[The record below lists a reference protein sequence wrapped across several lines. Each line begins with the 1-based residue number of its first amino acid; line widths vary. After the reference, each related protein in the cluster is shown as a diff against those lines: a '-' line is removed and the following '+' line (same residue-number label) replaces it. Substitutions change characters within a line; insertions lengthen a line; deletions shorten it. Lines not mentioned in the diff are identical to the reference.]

1 MIPFATTIYMIF
13 ILIGTSSPKDPK
25 PKIFL
30 GGENAFVHIDLLET
44 MWKNVLELTFSDFN
58 VRQLVQNVMILDL
71 RKHQPTNISLFQTY
85 TGRIEKIKIRNGSL
99 SFFLLNVNVMDSGH
113 YLVYEKSVVKGNIS
127 ILVARKILHAQDGVS
142 ITLPFLC
149 NTTQATSIKIKLM
162 SNEIQFVVVKYDVT
176 KAKCTEFGNPY
187 LDRIDRC
194 ALRDSYFTFTLQ
206 QVTYLDVGTYVAW
219 DDMGY
224 LTDSILVAIEE
235 NSTTSNQEC
244 TRIFGNTPFIP
255 NIRSLDTDNYHFEWI
270 LVAGLVFVLI
280 ATGMVI
286 CFVGRLREKKVLNT
300 TMYQPTQRHIL
311 QSRANNSRNC
321 IQNVEITHTREGTR
335 IVVTENKTSDYRSS
349 LSHNESQEHASLN
362 SKHLCSLAVESTET
376 TARNNHIDPS
386 LVPISEHIQSEHIRK
401 DDSLNSQFLQSKVL
415 CNNPSKDCVKYDN
428 TVQHSYTVLR
438 PKTAIP
444 MVNRKIKEH
453 VTIDDSFAWSI
464 KGNKVLSSIFNSSAF
479 FMNVS
484 TESLN
489 DVDCTGSRTEIVNR
503 ELSYE
508 ASSVSWFDFENSC
521 SSCTVCSKHY
531 LQASQKKRNY
541 QSIKYATYVPRP
553 KSSEFQGDS
562 RSPSVSLTM
571 GYYIAGNDLANPSA
585 IKTGPERSQSS
596 GALYGN
602 MASDGGQSV
611 EFRL

>member
-13 ILIGTSSPKDPK
+13 ILIGTSNPKDPK

-30 GGENAFVHIDLLET
+30 GGENVFVHIDLLET
-44 MWKNVLELTFSDFN
+44 MWNNVLELTFSDFN

-71 RKHQPTNISLFQTY
+71 QKHQPTNISLFQTY

-99 SFFLLNVNVMDSGH
+99 SSFLLNVNVMDSGH
-113 YLVYEKSVVKGNIS
+113 YLVYEKSVVKGSIS
-127 ILVARKILHAQDGVS
+127 ILVARKRLHAQDGVS

-149 NTTQATSIKIKLM
+149 NTAKATSIKIKLM

-176 KAKCTEFGNPY
+176 QAKCTEFGNPY

-224 LTDSILVAIEE
+224 LTDSILMAIEE
-235 NSTTSNQEC
+235 NSTTSNPAC

-255 NIRSLDTDNYHFEWI
+255 NIRSLDTENF
-270 LVAGLVFVLI
+270 FVLI

-286 CFVGRLREKKVLNT
+286 CFVGRLREKKELNT
-300 TMYQPTQRHIL
+300 TMYQPTQRYIL

-321 IQNVEITHTREGTR
+321 IQNVEITHTSEGTR
-335 IVVTENKTSDYRSS
+335 VVVTENKTSYYRSS
-349 LSHNESQEHASLN
+349 LSHNESQENASLN

-386 LVPISEHIQSEHIRK
+386 LVPISEHSQSEHIRK

-415 CNNPSKDCVKYDN
+415 CNNPSKDCVEYDN

-453 VTIDDSFAWSI
+453 ATIDDSFAWSI
-464 KGNKVLSSIFNSSAF
+464 KGNK
-479 FMNVS
+479 
-484 TESLN
+484 SLN

-508 ASSVSWFDFENSC
+508 APSVSWFDFENSC
-521 SSCTVCSKHY
+521 SSCT
-531 LQASQKKRNY
+531 
-541 QSIKYATYVPRP
+541 SIKYATYVPRP

-562 RSPSVSLTM
+562 RSPSVSLTT
-571 GYYIAGNDLANPSA
+571 GFYIAGNDLANPSA
-585 IKTGPERSQSS
+585 RKTGPERSQSS
-596 GALYGN
+596 GAVYGN
-602 MASDGGQSV
+602 MASDGGRSV